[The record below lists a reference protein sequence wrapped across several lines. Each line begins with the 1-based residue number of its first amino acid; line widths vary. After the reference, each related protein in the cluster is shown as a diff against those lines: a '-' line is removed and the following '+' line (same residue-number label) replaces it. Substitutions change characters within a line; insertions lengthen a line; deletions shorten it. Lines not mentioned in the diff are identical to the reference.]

1 MDGPWVPWPDDQTL
15 MNQGH
20 EVCTI
25 LSTHGGDIGSIQDS
39 PPADL
44 RQYAE
49 GQLHSFIS
57 DTTNDLCFEY
67 SLGHLLNE
75 PPSQRLHAQKTMPP
89 PASIGQ
95 EVDGETLV
103 FTVTR
108 VSTAKSVQDTGDETK
123 TAKGIYVIVTMT
135 LKNNP
140 GTAAQMFG
148 SDQVLRDSAG
158 WQFSAGGGKH
168 NDNSGSV
175 VQKGP
180 TGMDIVEPAANLD
193 PTQEMT
199 VGVMFDVPEGTKLSQ
214 IVLKEMRPGN
224 KPPLENPHG
233 IVVNLS

>member
-1 MDGPWVPWPDDQTL
+1 MS
-15 MNQGH
+15 QGH

-25 LSTHGGDIGSIQDS
+25 LSTHGGDYGSIEDS

-57 DTTNDLCFEY
+57 DTTNDLCFDY
-67 SLGHLLNE
+67 SVGHLMNE

-108 VSTAKSVQDTGDETK
+108 VSTAKTVQDTSYETK

-135 LKNNP
+135 LKNNT

-158 WQFSAGGGKH
+158 WQFSAGGNN
-168 NDNSGSV
+168 NDNSSSV

-180 TGMDIVEPAANLD
+180 TGVDIVEPAANLD
-193 PTQEMT
+193 PAQEMT
-199 VGVMFDVPEGTKLSQ
+199 VGVMFDVPEGTKPSQ

-224 KPPLENPHG
+224 NPPLENPYG
-233 IVVNLS
+233 MVVNLS

>member
-1 MDGPWVPWPDDQTL
+1 

-25 LSTHGGDIGSIQDS
+25 LSTHRGDSAAIEDS

-49 GQLHSFIS
+49 GPLHSFIS

-95 EVDGETLV
+95 QVDGETLV

-108 VSTAKSVQDTGDETK
+108 VSTAKTVQDTSDETK
-123 TAKGIYVIVTMT
+123 TANGIYVIVTMT
-135 LKNNP
+135 LKNNT
-140 GTAAQMFG
+140 GTAAELPG

-168 NDNSGSV
+168 NDNSSSSV
-175 VQKGP
+175 VNKGP
-180 TGMDIVEPAANLD
+180 TGADIVEPAANLD
-193 PTQEMT
+193 PGQEMT
-199 VGVMFDVPEGTKLSQ
+199 VGVMFDVPEGTKPSQ

-224 KPPLENPHG
+224 NPPLENPYG
-233 IVVNLS
+233 MVVNLS